1 MTFQEYIENRLESRA
16 LMNYEDLVLG
26 LDNARVKKLASSRYK
41 RDSLLLNS
49 KTKEE
54 YIAEVL
60 TRISQKDAFTCTSYV
75 KRPLQQNEAELAQFD
90 FIRENL
96 DDFDMQFTRLNTT
109 GYSVDDDGGIV
120 SGSRPSTHTIDFQF
134 SGSYL
139 YYVYAKYTSCYNE
152 TQMDDLLHFA
162 ERAKHNR
169 ERNVKFIF
177 LLDGSFYSKK
187 TKTHSRYYGETRL
200 EYFKHQYRSRKFI
213 IGTSDDVVKKI
224 ARLETRKCNLEL

>member
-49 KTKEE
+49 KTEEE

-96 DDFDMQFTRLNTT
+96 DDFDMKFIRLNAT

-120 SGSRPSTHTIDFQF
+120 SGSRPSTHTIYQ
-134 SGSYL
+134 
-139 YYVYAKYTSCYNE
+139 
-152 TQMDDLLHFA
+152 LL
-162 ERAKHNR
+162 
-169 ERNVKFIF
+169 
-177 LLDGSFYSKK
+177 
-187 TKTHSRYYGETRL
+187 
-200 EYFKHQYRSRKFI
+200 Q
-213 IGTSDDVVKKI
+213 
-224 ARLETRKCNLEL
+224 